1 MTARIKAA
9 VVFGTRPEAIK
20 MAPVVLELRRE
31 KRIDARTIVTA
42 QHREML
48 DQVLDLFGITPD
60 TDLNLMR
67 QDQRLGEFMSRALTA
82 LTKVF
87 EVERPD
93 IVIVHGDTSTT
104 LAAALAAFY
113 LKIPVGHVEAGLR
126 VKDRFCPF
134 PEEMNRRLV
143 DQMATL
149 YFAPTKRAV
158 DNLKSLG
165 VPQDSIYL
173 TGNTVVDA
181 VAIILRN
188 WSKFTT
194 PDAER
199 WAKARGFKILLT
211 AHRRESF
218 GAVLDG
224 ICDAV
229 LRTLASQPDAHVLAS
244 VHRNPRVRKAM
255 HAALTEHPRVTL
267 ISPPPYGEFI
277 RLMKQADLILTDSGG
292 IQEEAPAV
300 GKYVLVLRKETERPE
315 AVEAGFAKVIGTE
328 PKRIVSEVSAAR
340 QHVESG
346 GVPKAKTNPFGD
358 GRAAKRI
365 CQAILY
371 HFGAAKTRPADF
383 TVGS

>member
-1 MTARIKAA
+1 MAAPIKAA

-60 TDLNLMR
+60 IDLNLMR
-67 QDQRLGEFMSRALTA
+67 PDQRLGAFMSRALVA

-93 IVIVHGDTSTT
+93 VVLVHGDTSTT

-149 YFAPTKRAV
+149 YFAPTKRAAE
-158 DNLKSLG
+158 NLKGVG
-165 VPQDSIYL
+165 VPRYAVYL

-181 VAIILRN
+181 VGIILKH
-188 WSKFTT
+188 WSRFTT

-229 LRTLASQPDAHVLAS
+229 HRTLANQPDAHVLAS
-244 VHRNPRVRKAM
+244 VHRNPKVRKAM
-255 HAALTEHPRVTL
+255 HAALSEHPRVTL
-267 ISPPPYGEFI
+267 IDPPPYGEFI

-328 PKRIVSEVSAAR
+328 PGAIVKEVTLARGRVASGLVPALSA
-340 QHVESG
+340 
-346 GVPKAKTNPFGD
+346 NPFGD

-365 CQAILY
+365 REAILY
-371 HFGAAKTRPADF
+371 HFGAAKEPPKDF
-383 TVGS
+383 AVR